1 MLPQN
6 ISLLFRNKSQQK
18 KILLLLL
25 FLSFNCIVQAQDK
38 PNIKEFTIVGEDTII
53 ISKVPE
59 VEILAF
65 KDYDEKLHYFIL
77 KRKVL
82 KVYPYALKAKAKL
95 AAIQIGLDSIP
106 KRRHKKR
113 YTKEVASW
121 VKDEYAQQLKQL
133 TMSEGRIL
141 VKLIYRE
148 TQFTSYELVKSYR
161 GRFNAFFWQT
171 VAKLY
176 ENDLKAKYKPKSN
189 RVDMLIEYIILQAK
203 LEGKID

>member
-1 MLPQN
+1 MLAQN
-6 ISLLFRNKSQQK
+6 TNSLFKSKLQK
-18 KILLLLL
+18 QKIFLLLL
-25 FLSFNCIVQAQDK
+25 FLSFIWVTKAQEK
-38 PNIKEFTIVGEDTII
+38 PTVKEFIVVGNDTII
-53 ISKVPE
+53 VSQVPE

-65 KDYDEKLHYFIL
+65 KDYNEKLRYFVL

-82 KVYPYALKAKAKL
+82 KVYPYALKAKSKL
-95 AAIQIGLDSIP
+95 AAIETGLDSIP

-113 YTKEVASW
+113 YTKEIAIW
-121 VKDEYAQQLKQL
+121 VKEEYTEQLKKL

-148 TQFTSYELVKSYR
+148 TRLTSYELVKSYR

-176 ENDLKAKYKPKSN
+176 ENDLKSKYDPINN
-189 RVDMLIEYIILQAK
+189 REDMLIEHIILQAK
-203 LEGKID
+203 IEGKID

>member
-1 MLPQN
+1 M
-6 ISLLFRNKSQQK
+6 KAK
-18 KILLLLL
+18 KIVFLIGFL
-25 FLSFNCIVQAQDK
+25 FSFFISNAQDK
-38 PNIKEFTIVGEDTII
+38 PTIKEFTIIDDDTII

-65 KDYDEKLHYFIL
+65 KNYDEKLRYFIL

-82 KVYPYALKAKAKL
+82 KVYPYALAAKVKL
-95 AAIQIGLDSIP
+95 ESIQKGLDSIP

-113 YTKEVASW
+113 YTKEVAKW
-121 VKDEYAQQLKQL
+121 VKEEYAGQLKIL

-148 TQFTSYELVKSYR
+148 TQITSYQLVKSYR

-171 VAKLY
+171 LAKFY
-176 ENDLKAKYKPKSN
+176 DNNLKAKYDPIN
-189 RVDMLIEYIILQAK
+189 EREDMLIEHIILQAK
-203 LEGKID
+203 LEGKFL